1 MKNLKLLLF
10 VPLMLLTTGTTNKS
24 NILSDYRSLGQIKRV
39 VYNDGLGD
47 IHYFP
52 TTNHNNLLKSSDV
65 VTSVVKNGFIRFNI
79 NSYFDQYATQ
89 ENGMLFITNAN
100 VDSQSWETG
109 LGGGFVRLDTE
120 EQTSLLKPDGSYLT
134 YTLTNPGTFNLN
146 SQTYHYFF
154 FQDLDSMNYTG
165 NVALID
171 VDYTYSGTK
180 NEYYLFALNTKNF
193 ETVNASAY
201 LEGKKDTQG
210 PLISGSNVSY
220 FTNVETPISVA
231 TIKSKLTATDETDGD
246 VSSSIK
252 IVEDNYTGHEKEL
265 GAHIVKFEASDTS
278 GNKSYLTVTI
288 NVKDVTAPVITGPET
303 MTYSYDHLISEDSF
317 LLNYSVTDNVDTA
330 ARLTTTYS
338 TNIFDKQNTIGTY
351 SINVKATDSSGNETT
366 KPVRVIIEDKKVPV
380 ISGPET
386 ITKRTSVTLTTE
398 EILKQFSANDE
409 YDGSCAVY
417 VVEDNYTG
425 NGDKKGKYT
434 IKIGAKDKS
443 NNVGIK
449 TLTIDVIDDIAPVWY
464 VDQSLIYVD
473 ASVTLTQQDIINLMI
488 QSGEITNDYSIVQ
501 ISAAEY
507 LETPNKAGTYKA
519 RVLVKYSNGKQI
531 ETEKTIEVVDDS
543 GAIKVDKKNFWDNI
557 CDFFKAIYDKVLA
570 PIGRFFK
577 NLWNKIFH

>member
-24 NILSDYRSLGQIKRV
+24 NISSDNRSFGQIKRV

-47 IHYFP
+47 AHLFP
-52 TTNHNNLLKSSDV
+52 ATNHNNLLKSSDV

-100 VDSQSWETG
+100 VGSQSWETG

-120 EQTSLLKPDGSYLT
+120 EQTSLLKPDGSYIT

-146 SQTYHYFF
+146 SQIYHYFF

-180 NEYYLFALNTKNF
+180 NEYYLFSLNTKNF

-303 MTYSYDHLISEDSF
+303 MTYSYDQLISEDSF

-338 TNIFDKQNTIGTY
+338 TNIFDKQNSIGTY
-351 SINVKATDSSGNETT
+351 SIKVKATDSSGNETT
-366 KPVRVIIEDKKVPV
+366 KTVSVIIEDKKAPV

-409 YDGSCAVY
+409 YDGSCSVY

-488 QSGEITNDYSIVQ
+488 QSGEITNDYSLVQ
-501 ISAAEY
+501 ISATEY

-519 RVLVKYSNGKQI
+519 KVLVKYSNGKQI

>member
-24 NILSDYRSLGQIKRV
+24 NISSENRSFGQIKRAI
-39 VYNDGLGD
+39 YNDGLGD

-52 TTNHNNLLKSSDV
+52 ATNHNNLLKSSDV
-65 VTSVVKNGFIRFNI
+65 VSSAVENNFIRFDIDTYCKNYLGQGQSLI
-79 NSYFDQYATQ
+79 
-89 ENGMLFITNAN
+89 FITNAN
-100 VDSQSWETG
+100 VNGQDWDEN
-109 LGGGFVRLDTE
+109 LGGG
-120 EQTSLLKPDGSYLT
+120 LLTVENKDASKFYDGNDHLYERT
-134 YTLTNPGTFNLN
+134 YNGTFDLDG
-146 SQTYHYFF
+146 YHYNYFYIDYSNSF
-154 FQDLDSMNYTG
+154 KNFTYDYCIIDLIYHFNSGYT
-165 NVALID
+165 
-171 VDYTYSGTK
+171 
-180 NEYYLFALNTKNF
+180 NEYYLFECTDDYGEIVPSMF
-193 ETVNASAY
+193 
-201 LEGKKDTQG
+201 LEGKKDVKG

-303 MTYSYDHLISEDSF
+303 MTYSYDQLISEDSF

-330 ARLTTTYS
+330 TRLTTTYS
-338 TNIFDKQNTIGTY
+338 TNIFDKQNSIGTY
-351 SINVKATDSSGNETT
+351 SVKVKATDSSGNETT
-366 KPVRVIIEDKKVPV
+366 KTVQVIIEDKKAPV
-380 ISGPET
+380 ITGPET

-473 ASVTLTQQDIINLMI
+473 ASVTLTQQDIINLMV

-519 RVLVKYSNGKQI
+519 RVLVKYSNGKQV

-543 GAIKVDKKNFWDNI
+543 GSIKVEKKNFWDKI
-557 CDFFKAIYDKVLA
+557 CDFFKMIYDKVLA